1 MKNISFFKKLKL
13 FFLYRK
19 TIKQLRPE
27 LGKIFNAR
35 IDNAYRIYTVINVT
49 DELITDDNYSLDS
62 KYLESVTQ
70 KTLKT
75 YTNNLTGYLNSK
87 GLNELYEFYNIE
99 VVDQYSYLVIYGFS
113 LFKSDI
119 FYKRLYR
126 AIPIIIGT
134 ATLAILLRLI
144 FH

>member
-19 TIKQLRPE
+19 TIKQLTPE
-27 LGKIFNAR
+27 LWKLFNAR
-35 IDNAYRIYTVINVT
+35 VDNAHRIYTVINVT

-62 KYLESVTQ
+62 KYLESITQ
-70 KTLKT
+70 KTLKI

-87 GLNELYEFYNIE
+87 GLNELYQFYNIS
-99 VVDQYSYLVIYGFS
+99 VVDQYSYLVVYGFS
-113 LFKSDI
+113 LFKSHI

-126 AIPIIIGT
+126 SIPIILGLVALTIM
-134 ATLAILLRLI
+134 LRLI